1 MSSDAA
7 QLKGSP
13 VQKVI
18 EMMNE
23 MKAKGESEKDAEA
36 KMFDEYE
43 EYAEDESR
51 KTGFEI
57 KTLNTQIEE
66 LSTAAEKAD
75 SDVADLSARIEEL
88 DGEIAAWEADQKAA
102 TELRNEENAEY
113 QKVSADYGESVDA
126 LTRAIEVLKSKQGAT
141 PQAAEMLLQTM
152 ATRTRSMRRVLAAY
166 LAEKASVHGAPPAA
180 AYESQSG
187 KLVDMLEKLQKKFK
201 KELDVVEEEESNK
214 VHAYDLEMLHLTNSI
229 GAATEDRNKKSDTKS
244 QRAMDSAEA
253 KGQLADA
260 KTDLA
265 AAEKYLSDVTQ
276 EYRMKKDEF
285 EANQKTRSEELA
297 AISKAIEIMSE
308 MGFIQKSQVQ
318 GGKAVSLLQ
327 TSRSS
332 RRIALR

>member
-1 MSSDAA
+1 
-7 QLKGSP
+7 
-13 VQKVI
+13 
-18 EMMNE
+18 
-23 MKAKGESEKDAEA
+23 
-36 KMFDEYE
+36 
-43 EYAEDESR
+43 
-51 KTGFEI
+51 
-57 KTLNTQIEE
+57 
-66 LSTAAEKAD
+66 
-75 SDVADLSARIEEL
+75 
-88 DGEIAAWEADQKAA
+88 
-102 TELRNEENAEY
+102 
-113 QKVSADYGESVDA
+113 
-126 LTRAIEVLKSKQGAT
+126 
-141 PQAAEMLLQTM
+141 
-152 ATRTRSMRRVLAAY
+152 
-166 LAEKASVHGAPPAA
+166 
-180 AYESQSG
+180 
-187 KLVDMLEKLQKKFK
+187 MLEKLQKKFK

-332 RRIALR
+332 RRIALRQQTSEFLRRQAATLGSKVLSLAAVRLSFDPFAKVIKMIKGLIERLEEEAAAEAGKKAYCDKEYKDNKVKKDTKTSEVSGLTATKEKLEGEIASLAKDLEDLAAAQSALAKAMKEATEIRDKEKTKYGDHQRCKGST